1 MERADPTTRYEH
13 AAESIPQPANWDW
26 SIMAS
31 SREHTNETLAN
42 RLADYADAVENPAA
56 HELEMDLR
64 AAAAALRELENP
76 TPLIPKLTAE
86 LKRLATFSI
95 DPEAR
100 AALRALLRE
109 A

>member
-1 MERADPTTRYEH
+1 
-13 AAESIPQPANWDW
+13 
-26 SIMAS
+26 MAR

-42 RLADYADAVENPAA
+42 RLVDYADAVENPAA

-64 AAAAALRELENP
+64 AAAAALREVENP

-86 LKRLATFSI
+86 LKRLAASSS
-95 DPEAR
+95 DLEAR
-100 AALRALLRE
+100 ATLRALLGE